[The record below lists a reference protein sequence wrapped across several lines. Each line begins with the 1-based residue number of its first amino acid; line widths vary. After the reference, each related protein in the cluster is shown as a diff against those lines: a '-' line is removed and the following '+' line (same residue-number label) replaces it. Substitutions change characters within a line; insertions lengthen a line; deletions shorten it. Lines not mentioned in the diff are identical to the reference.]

1 MMQNNDHF
9 FELLKP
15 HYQDA
20 ANYCRGLN
28 MQHHEDIFQEAL
40 LKGMKGFD
48 SLRDEGQFRSWL
60 FRIISR
66 EAISFQRRYFWRKF
80 TESQDGQPG
89 DSHQAAESV
98 DSHNLNELLTALSGL
113 PRRKRETLLLY
124 EIGGFSIKE
133 LSAIFGESEP
143 AIKSRLSRTR
153 KELADKLA
161 AGLPP
166 DNDTRTIKE
175 LYDEVESRVF
185 AR

>member
-1 MMQNNDHF
+1 MANHDRF

-20 ANYCRGLN
+20 ANYCRGLDRH
-28 MQHHEDIFQEAL
+28 HHEDILQEAL
-40 LKGMKGFD
+40 LKAMKRFD
-48 SLRDEGQFRSWL
+48 SLRDDQQFRSWL

-66 EAISFQRRYFWRKF
+66 EAANFHRRYFWRRF
-80 TESQDGQPG
+80 AESKDGQPG
-89 DSHQAAESV
+89 NSRQAAGST
-98 DSHNLNELLTALSGL
+98 DSDDLNELLSALSGL
-113 PRRKRETLLLY
+113 PRHKRETLLLY

-133 LSAIFGESEP
+133 LSAIFHESEP

-153 KELADKLA
+153 KELASKLA

-166 DNDTRTIKE
+166 DKDTRTIKE

-185 AR
+185 TR